1 MQLISQSETL
11 KETLE
16 FSAEQRWKE
25 KTWKTR
31 MSCLRFIGGKNSNK
45 QQVEADCI
53 ENTQLHEDNQ
63 LEEKYPD
70 VCDEEL
76 EEWKELFFSH

>member
-1 MQLISQSETL
+1 MENSHVM
-11 KETLE
+11 LE
-16 FSAEQRWKE
+16 IYWRQ
-25 KTWKTR
+25 
-31 MSCLRFIGGKNSNK
+31 NSNK

-63 LEEKYPD
+63 LEEEYPD

-76 EEWKELFFSH
+76 EE

>member
-1 MQLISQSETL
+1 M
-11 KETLE
+11 LE
-16 FSAEQRWKE
+16 IYWRQ
-25 KTWKTR
+25 
-31 MSCLRFIGGKNSNK
+31 NSNK

-63 LEEKYPD
+63 LEEEYPD